1 MRVKASLRF
10 LKKKKKKGTAG
21 HDQWK
26 GGRRR
31 RCRKNSGC
39 FLSVHASLCC
49 SSPPPSTLSACVRV
63 EPLREWVSR
72 LTLLSPL
79 TGGSSVT
86 SGRKQ
91 PPGSLSLCLCPYPHP
106 CRCSGTCQRR
116 TKLREGLDAGRMSGR
131 VLNGKALQ
139 LPAPQQRAGRTMH
152 FLSR

>member
-1 MRVKASLRF
+1 MRVKALLRF
-10 LKKKKKKGTAG
+10 LKKKRKKKAQLVTISG
-21 HDQWK
+21 K
-26 GGRRR
+26 GGRR
-31 RCRKNSGC
+31 RKNSGC

-79 TGGSSVT
+79 TGSSSVT
-86 SGRKQ
+86 GGRKQ
-91 PPGSLSLCLCPYPHP
+91 PLDLSLSVCVCPYPHP